1 MFPRSIWRQ
10 QRPRRLPESLDVRT
24 PSRLRPLL
32 VALFALAAALTI
44 GACGGGSET
53 VSTKLVSQAVNT
65 TSSGS
70 AFRISIGGSFKIPQ
84 LSKPIPLN
92 GAGVVDP
99 RTRRGKVSV
108 DMSSLGAMLGGQLGP
123 TQKGALRIDEVFANR
138 IIYMKS
144 PFYSRFLPKGKTWLR
159 LDLAAFGKK
168 LGINLDQL
176 SQFSG
181 GDPRQTLDQLRAV
194 SGDVKKLGSATVR
207 GAKTTRYRAKVDLR
221 RYPKLVPAAQR
232 PAAEQGM
239 KRLIQLTGTST
250 FPVDIWIDPQKR
262 VRRIQLAYSF
272 SPKGGSSS
280 QKLTFNETV
289 DIYDFGVAE
298 KIATPPAGQT
308 IDFTQLVTR
317 LTQQRS
323 LGRTGQ

>member
-10 QRPRRLPESLDVRT
+10 QRPRRLAESLDVRT

-32 VALFALAAALTI
+32 VALFALAAALTT

-84 LSKPIPLN
+84 L
-92 GAGVVDP
+92 
-99 RTRRGKVSV
+99 
-108 DMSSLGAMLGGQLGP
+108 
-123 TQKGALRIDEVFANR
+123 
-138 IIYMKS
+138 
-144 PFYSRFLPKGKTWLR
+144 
-159 LDLAAFGKK
+159 
-168 LGINLDQL
+168 
-176 SQFSG
+176 
-181 GDPRQTLDQLRAV
+181 RAV
-194 SGDVKKLGSATVR
+194 SGDVKKHGSATVR